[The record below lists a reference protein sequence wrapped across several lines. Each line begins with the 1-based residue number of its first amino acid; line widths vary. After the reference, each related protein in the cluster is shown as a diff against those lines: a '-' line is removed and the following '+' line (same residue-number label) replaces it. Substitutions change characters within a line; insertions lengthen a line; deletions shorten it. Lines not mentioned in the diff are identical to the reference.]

1 DRSPRKPGRL
11 PDAAHGAQVRSP
23 VQRVHHL
30 RDQPEAGIAGRRG
43 VPPPHPVQDSREESH
58 GERVHP
64 DLRPGLPQAQRGVR
78 PRDGRV
84 PPAQVLPAAQA
95 AYARLPSARPGGA
108 GDRHVPLPAARA
120 GDHPRAARRGVR
132 ELLPGRNRIPG
143 KRAIMKRLAFALP
156 VALTRGVS
164 LRPVRFEASR
174 GPARQRDWGELAS
187 KATIVTLFSMMAM
200 RISTDFARTGHVTG
214 LLLVASEA
222 LVVVL
227 TVFRRSAGIVD
238 RSLRARIL
246 TMMSMFG

>member
-1 DRSPRKPGRL
+1 
-11 PDAAHGAQVRSP
+11 
-23 VQRVHHL
+23 
-30 RDQPEAGIAGRRG
+30 
-43 VPPPHPVQDSREESH
+43 
-58 GERVHP
+58 
-64 DLRPGLPQAQRGVR
+64 
-78 PRDGRV
+78 
-84 PPAQVLPAAQA
+84 
-95 AYARLPSARPGGA
+95 
-108 GDRHVPLPAARA
+108 
-120 GDHPRAARRGVR
+120 
-132 ELLPGRNRIPG
+132 
-143 KRAIMKRLAFALP
+143 MKRLAFALP

-222 LVVVL
+222 RVVVL

-246 TMMSMFG
+246 TMMSMFGPPLVRPAVAFVPVTSEAVTVLVSAVGLLIVIIGKLSLGRSFGLTPANRGVVSTGIYQFVRHPIYLGYLITHIGFVLANPLDWNLSVLAAADLALVMRARVEEQTLAKDSTYREYMQRVRFRLVPGLF

>member
-1 DRSPRKPGRL
+1 
-11 PDAAHGAQVRSP
+11 
-23 VQRVHHL
+23 
-30 RDQPEAGIAGRRG
+30 
-43 VPPPHPVQDSREESH
+43 
-58 GERVHP
+58 
-64 DLRPGLPQAQRGVR
+64 
-78 PRDGRV
+78 
-84 PPAQVLPAAQA
+84 
-95 AYARLPSARPGGA
+95 
-108 GDRHVPLPAARA
+108 
-120 GDHPRAARRGVR
+120 
-132 ELLPGRNRIPG
+132 
-143 KRAIMKRLAFALP
+143 MKRLAFALP

-246 TMMSMFG
+246 TMMSMFGPPLVRPAVAFVPVTSEAVTVLVSAVGLLIVIIGKLSLGRSFGLTPANRGVLSTGIYQFVRHPIYLGYLITHIGFVLANPLDWNLSVLAAADLALVMRARVEEQTLAKDSTYREYMQRVRFRLVPGLF